1 MESSQI
7 LGGDYKTLKKL
18 YCSTSKDLLGSPS
31 NFAGKQHI
39 FYQEKNSK
47 TRLNCMQIIENYKKN
62 SQAYADGS
70 KRKVYNG
77 SFAVV
82 FLN

>member
-7 LGGDYKTLKKL
+7 LGGDYETLKKL

-39 FYQEKNSK
+39 FY
-47 TRLNCMQIIENYKKN
+47 
-62 SQAYADGS
+62 
-70 KRKVYNG
+70 
-77 SFAVV
+77 
-82 FLN
+82 